1 MQLNNNSTMNSIKI
15 LWVDDEIDLL
25 KPHILFL
32 EKKNYAVTTC
42 NNGRDAVDLFSEESF
57 DIVFLDE
64 NMPGMSG
71 LETLAEIKEK
81 KSSIPV
87 IMITKS
93 EEEYIMEEAIGSKIA
108 DYLIKPV
115 NPNQILLSL
124 KKNLDH
130 SRLVSEKTTLDYQKE
145 FRKIAMD
152 MAMVNSY
159 EDWVELYKKL
169 LFWEIEL
176 ENINDLNLIEIL
188 ESQKVEANVQFGK
201 FIERNYEDWF
211 ETPVRQGSYDT
222 KSEARSKGEQPA
234 NKPIQSHTLFRE
246 LVVPEIVKKEKPI
259 FFVVIDNLRYDQ
271 WKAIESVVNNHYK
284 LEKEVPY
291 FSILPTATQYARNAI
306 FSGLLPIDM
315 EKQFPQYWKN
325 DVDEGGKNLYEAE
338 FLAAHLKRLGLNIK
352 HDYFKITNFSG
363 GKKLAENFKALKD
376 HDLVTVVYNFVD
388 MLSHAKTEMDVV
400 KELASDDKAYRSLT
414 LSWFKNSPLLEIIQ
428 QAQRLG
434 FKLII
439 TTDHGTINVKNPSKV
454 IGDKN
459 TSLNLRYKTG
469 RSLTY
474 EDKDVYAV
482 KDPKKIGLPTINM
495 SSSYIFAKNDLFLA
509 YVNNYNHYVSYYRNT
524 YQHGGISL
532 EEMIV
537 PFLMFNPK

>member
-1 MQLNNNSTMNSIKI
+1 MSDIKI

-32 EKKNYAVTTC
+32 EKKGYDVTTC
-42 NNGRDAVDLFSEESF
+42 NNGQDAIDLFDDENF

-64 NMPGMSG
+64 NMPGLSG

-81 KSSIPV
+81 KSATPV

-176 ENINDLNLIEIL
+176 ENIEDQSMVEIL
-188 ESQKVEANVQFGK
+188 ESQKLEANSQFGK
-201 FIERNYEDWF
+201 FIEKNYEKWF
-211 ETPVRQGSYDT
+211 TTEENRPYL
-222 KSEARSKGEQPA
+222 
-234 NKPIQSHTLFRE
+234 SHEIFRK
-246 LVVPEIVKKEKPI
+246 LVVPEIRKKDKPI
-259 FFVVIDNLRYDQ
+259 LFVVIDNLRYDQ
-271 WKAIESVVNNHYK
+271 WKAFESVVNNHYK
-284 LEKEVPY
+284 LEKETSY
-291 FSILPTATQYARNAI
+291 FAILPTATQYARNAI
-306 FSGLLPIDM
+306 FSGLTPLEM
-315 EKQFPQYWKN
+315 EKNYPQYWKN
-325 DVDEGGKNLYEAE
+325 DTDEGGKNLFEGE
-338 FLAAHLKRLGLNIK
+338 FLTEQLKRLRIDIK
-352 HDYFKITNFSG
+352 QEYYKITNFKD
-363 GKKLAENFKALKD
+363 GKKLVDNFKGLKGN
-376 HDLVTVVYNFVD
+376 DLTTIVYNFVD

-400 KELASDDKAYRSLT
+400 KELASNDKAYRSLT
-414 LSWFKNSPLLEIIQ
+414 LSWFRNSPLLEIIQ
-428 QAQRLG
+428 QAQQMG
-434 FKLII
+434 FKLIL
-439 TTDHGTINVKNPSKV
+439 TTDHGTINCKNPSKV
-454 IGDKN
+454 IGDKQ

-482 KDPKKIGLPTINM
+482 KDPKKIGLPAINM
-495 SSSYIFAKNDLFLA
+495 SSSFIFAKNDLFLA

-537 PFLMFNPK
+537 PFLVFNPK